1 MDHTYF
7 ERLHQ
12 AEARQTEWRML
23 DEALQKRVHTGR
35 SPRVVIGR
43 WLGLIGA
50 RLAGEPV
57 VWPLEAS
64 KSSMFGGECGDCSRY
79 N

>member
-1 MDHTYF
+1 MDHKYF

-12 AEARQTEWRML
+12 AEARQAEWRML
-23 DEALQKRVHTGR
+23 DEALQKRGHTAR

-43 WLGLIGA
+43 WLVLIGA

-64 KSSMFGGECGDCSRY
+64 KSPMFDSERGDCYRY